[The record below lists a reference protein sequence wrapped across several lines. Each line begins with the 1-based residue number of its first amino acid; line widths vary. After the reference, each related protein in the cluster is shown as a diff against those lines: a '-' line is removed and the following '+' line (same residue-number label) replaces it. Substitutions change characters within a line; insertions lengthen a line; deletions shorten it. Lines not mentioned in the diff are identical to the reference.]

1 MERNL
6 IAREAIAL
14 TGRSYNFEVKAKS
27 KVALSTPTIGFEFDI
42 NYGASEVD
50 PPPADVNY
58 DIDGKTITTH
68 TTKVNG
74 FRLKGDGNRI
84 EIGTKPF
91 DVTTAGKKEM
101 QHIMTAIIKLT
112 QDFEGLCSKATFH
125 NGTNTADYKTNKVG
139 KKVVGRPI
147 CIYPTYLIKGESC
160 PTSKVKYNIKSIFP
174 IEGQNTYYRQKNFWV
189 GASAQVTMAV
199 PLSKI
204 SDLIVHIKNTEL
216 FDKSKFPLS
225 GHSKYRLGLRS
236 DAVYKALA
244 AVQKSRRYHIRRRT
258 KLSDGT
264 VVTETN
270 YSKDLEGLLILMVS
284 YLVTGVLPEDSRDYE
299 QFAKAYL
306 PLNVKNHFRLVF
318 DDMSG
323 AEKQVFK
330 ELYFDGVK
338 QFNIFKLANK
348 FKLSDDVLAFA
359 KANKLFPAKAK
370 LNWGVYPKRP
380 TWFDFMEMIVG
391 NTPLIQT
398 KDFAGSPCWVKSVKG
413 DEVLFVPISKSLN
426 YTKGSRVVLIEL
438 RRLGLR
444 MIASSEWTNLTNT
457 LFNLAERL
465 NK

>member
-14 TGRSYNFEVKAKS
+14 TGRAYDFEAKPKAKA
-27 KVALSTPTIGFEFDI
+27 ALSAPTIGFEFDI

-50 PPPADVNY
+50 PPPADVSY
-58 DIDGKTITTH
+58 ETDGKKITTH
-68 TTKVNG
+68 TTKADG

-91 DVTTAGKKEM
+91 EVTAAGKKEM
-101 QHIMTAIIKLT
+101 QATLLAIVKLT
-112 QDFEGLCSKATFH
+112 EEFDSLCRKATLH
-125 NGTNTADYKTNKVG
+125 PNTNTAPYKTNKVG
-139 KKVVGRPI
+139 KKIVGRPI
-147 CIYPTYLIKGESC
+147 SIYPKYLIKGEVC
-160 PTSKVKYNIKSIFP
+160 PVSKASYDIQSIFP
-174 IEGQNTYYRQKNFWV
+174 IEGQYTYYRQKIFSV

-204 SDLIVHIKNTEL
+204 SELVVHIQSTEK

-236 DAVYKALA
+236 DAVYKALE
-244 AVQKSRRYHIRRRT
+244 AVQKSRRYHIRRKT

-264 VVTETN
+264 LVTETN
-270 YSKDLEGLLILMVS
+270 YTKDLEGLVILMVS
-284 YLVTGVLPEDSRDYE
+284 YLVTGVLPVDSKDYE

-318 DDMSG
+318 ADLSDP
-323 AEKQVFK
+323 EKQVFK

-338 QFNIFKLANK
+338 QFNVFRLAYK
-348 FKLSDDVLAFA
+348 FKPADDILAFG
-359 KANKLFPAKAK
+359 KASELFPAKAS
-370 LNWGVYPKRP
+370 LHWSVYTKRP
-380 TWFDFMEMIVG
+380 TWFDFIKMIVD
-391 NTPLIQT
+391 NTPLTQA
-398 KDFAGSPCWVKSVKG
+398 KDFAGSSCSVKSVKG
-413 DEVLFVPISKSLN
+413 DEVLFVPISKSLD
-426 YTKGSRVVLIEL
+426 YTKGSKVVLIEM

-444 MIASSEWTNLTNT
+444 MIASSEWTKLTNT
-457 LFNLAERL
+457 LFSLAEKL